1 MPSKSAMGDTAIVAG
16 AGVGGLFAA
25 GALRRH
31 FREVILIERDSLPAE
46 SDFRKGVPQGP
57 HGHAV
62 LKRGENIAESLFP
75 GFRDALKK
83 AGGVE
88 FDLDRDAARHDF
100 GDWRKPA
107 NSGLKIF
114 SQSRALLEHVLRQC
128 ARACDNVVIRENA
141 TVTGYLTSGGA
152 LTGVTLQTGQG
163 KVEELRADLVVEATG
178 RSGTLPEWL
187 SKNGFGA
194 VPDEK
199 LGINLVYV
207 TGIFATDSFE
217 DGKPLLCTLR
227 EAPPKVRG
235 GTAMPIEGKRW
246 MVTLSGRQGDVP
258 PIDLDGFREFAKSL
272 PDSTVYERLCNGRLE
287 GRLQRFI
294 IAESYWRHYE
304 KMAQFPER
312 LIPLGDAVAGFNPV
326 FGQGMSAAAVDAE
339 HLRIVLDQRAEAG
352 AGLNGLS
359 KDYFPRIAEAVGAA
373 WNGTATYDLMFE
385 STQGIRPD
393 DYPQRRAAFL
403 AMQELAADDAELRRR
418 QTLIGNMLEPPSSL
432 YTPELLTRLQAHLA
446 AKAGKAS

>member
-1 MPSKSAMGDTAIVAG
+1 
-16 AGVGGLFAA
+16 LFAA

-31 FREVILIERDSLPAE
+31 FHEVILIERDILPVQV
-46 SDFRKGVPQGP
+46 DFRKGVPQGP

-62 LKRGENIAESLFP
+62 LKRGENIAESIFP
-75 GFRDALKK
+75 GFRNALKK

-88 FDLDRDAARHDF
+88 FDLDKDAARHDF
-100 GDWRKPA
+100 GDWRKSA

-128 ARACDNVVIRENA
+128 ACACDNVLIRENT
-141 TVTGYLTSGGA
+141 TVTDYLTSDGA
-152 LTGVTLQTGQG
+152 LNGVLLKSGQG
-163 KVEELRADLVVEATG
+163 KTEELHADLVVEASG

-187 SKNGFGA
+187 SQNGFGDT
-194 VPDEK
+194 PIEK

-207 TGIFATDSFE
+207 TGIFATDTFE
-217 DGKPLLCTLR
+217 DGRPLLCTLR

-235 GTAMPIEGKRW
+235 GTAMPIEGNRW

-258 PIDLDGFREFAKSL
+258 PIDQEGFREFAKSL
-272 PDSTVYERLCNGRLE
+272 PDPAVYERLSNGGLE

-304 KMAQFPER
+304 RMAQFPER

-339 HLRIVLDQRAEAG
+339 QLRIVLDQRAETG
-352 AGLNGLS
+352 TGLDGLS
-359 KDYFPRIAEAVGAA
+359 KDYFPRIAEAVAAA

-385 STQGIRPD
+385 TTQGIRPD
-393 DYPQRRAAFL
+393 DFPQRRAAFL
-403 AMQELAADDAELRRR
+403 AMQELADDDAELRLR

-432 YTPELLTRLQAHLA
+432 YTPEIIARLQAHLA
-446 AKAGKAS
+446 AKSGKAS